1 MRIELDS
8 FLNNTENSNV
18 SLSPKEEHGLQYP
31 FVYLTEITNV
41 EIAHLIDAGVLH
53 KEALTQES
61 LQLFL
66 KTDGYRLLGYIEL
79 TFETVLHL
87 NYLREHNIWFKASK
101 GSEMSITQ
109 DLFDSILLT
118 G

>member
-1 MRIELDS
+1 MCVELDK
-8 FLNNTENSNV
+8 FLESTENSNV
-18 SLSPKEEHGLQYP
+18 LLSPREEHGLQYP

-41 EIAHLIDAGVLH
+41 EIAHLIDANILH
-53 KEALTQES
+53 KEGTSQAS

-66 KTDGYRLLGYIEL
+66 KTDGYRLLGYIDL
-79 TFETVLHL
+79 TFETIVHL
-87 NYLREHNIWFKASK
+87 NYLRAHNVWFKANK